1 MKKLM
6 MIAVMAIVAMT
17 ASAQN
22 TLRDNGAFTLQPK
35 VGLGL
40 GSFSGEYVKV
50 AGESDP
56 KTRVGFLVGVEG
68 EYYINSW
75 FSAALGLN
83 YAQQGWKVD
92 DVAAKLDYLNVPLTA
107 DFYVAPGLAL
117 KTGVQLGFLMNAKS
131 GDSDMKDL
139 CNKTNFSIPI
149 GVSYEI
155 SNFVLDIRYNVALSK
170 VNKYDGGHGEKSRS
184 DLIQFTLGYKFQL

>member
-1 MKKLM
+1 MM

-56 KTRVGFLVGVEG
+56 KTRIVVRVGVEG

-131 GDSDMKDL
+131 GDADMKDL